1 MPGTSPSSEEA
12 RQPATE
18 DDTGATVIAM
28 SVQAQTVAGK
38 DGRLDSWKA
47 IADYLGRDVRS
58 VQRWESERGLPVHRI
73 PGTKGGGVFAYT
85 AEIEAWL
92 HGKSDVTDLSPA
104 EPDIDAIARPALVV
118 PAVKSASRTK
128 SVLATAISL
137 LMAAALVGGYFLL
150 TKRPQ
155 SAAAAPIRPHPM
167 IAVLPF
173 ANLSGDP
180 SQDYFADGLTEELIT
195 EIGRLDPAQLG
206 VIARTSSMKYKGT
219 NKDVAEIGRDLKVDY
234 ILEGSV
240 RREKGVARI
249 SAQLIQVQDQ
259 SHLWAQSY
267 QQNVEHVLDVQREVA
282 AAVSDKIRV
291 QLLASQETERPES
304 TSTLPEAYD
313 NYLEGLYF
321 SNQRSV
327 SGLSEAANFF
337 TRAIEIDPNYA
348 AAYAGLA
355 QCYTLLS
362 IDAVNNPDEMKRKAK
377 AAAVRAVALDDSSAE
392 AHVILAGTKVFF
404 DYDWPAAETHFR
416 RALALNPNNA
426 LAHHWYANLYLA
438 PEGRFQEAI
447 AEMKVA
453 QQLDPLS
460 LIINT
465 DLGYAYYLAG
475 DDDDAL
481 TQFRKVL
488 DMDPQFVP
496 AHFDLTVLY
505 LRRRMYDPAVKELA
519 LDLHYSGQ
527 DKQVPIIQQAYSK
540 NGYTGV
546 EQLVV
551 ASNDRLGGG
560 FRPSLIAVAQAN
572 LFLGNTKGALSSLE
586 TAYANRE
593 AGIIYLKADPAWNE
607 LRSNPRFQTL
617 ERQAGLT
624 N

>member
-1 MPGTSPSSEEA
+1 
-12 RQPATE
+12 
-18 DDTGATVIAM
+18 
-28 SVQAQTVAGK
+28 VA
-38 DGRLDSWKA
+38 
-47 IADYLGRDVRS
+47 
-58 VQRWESERGLPVHRI
+58 
-73 PGTKGGGVFAYT
+73 
-85 AEIEAWL
+85 
-92 HGKSDVTDLSPA
+92 
-104 EPDIDAIARPALVV
+104 
-118 PAVKSASRTK
+118 
-128 SVLATAISL
+128 
-137 LMAAALVGGYFLL
+137 
-150 TKRPQ
+150 
-155 SAAAAPIRPHPM
+155 
-167 IAVLPF
+167 
-173 ANLSGDP
+173 
-180 SQDYFADGLTEELIT
+180 
-195 EIGRLDPAQLG
+195 
-206 VIARTSSMKYKGT
+206 
-219 NKDVAEIGRDLKVDY
+219 
-234 ILEGSV
+234 
-240 RREKGVARI
+240 
-249 SAQLIQVQDQ
+249 
-259 SHLWAQSY
+259 
-267 QQNVEHVLDVQREVA
+267 
-282 AAVSDKIRV
+282 DKIRV
-291 QLLASQETERPES
+291 RLLAPQAANHPQDA
-304 TSTLPEAYD
+304 STLPEAYD

-321 SNQRSV
+321 SNQRTPAA
-327 SGLSEAANFF
+327 LSEAANFF
-337 TRAIEIDPNYA
+337 TRAGEIDPNYA

-377 AAAVRAVALDDSSAE
+377 AAAMRAVALDDSSAE

-404 DYDWPAAETHFR
+404 DYDWTAAETHFR

-481 TQFRKVL
+481 TQFHKVL

-496 AHFDLTVLY
+496 AHFDLSLLY
-505 LRRRMYDPAVKELA
+505 LRRRMYDPALKELA
-519 LDLHYSGQ
+519 LDLQYSGQ
-527 DKQVPIIQQAYSK
+527 GKQVPVIQQAYSK
-540 NGYTGV
+540 NGFTGV

-560 FRPSLIAVAQAN
+560 IRPSLMAVAHAY
-572 LFLGNTKGALSSLE
+572 LFLGNTQGALSSLE

-617 ERQAGLT
+617 ERRAGLM